1 VIFSDINMPRRSGFQ
16 LLQWVKR
23 QPNFARI
30 PVVMISD
37 FMNPVH
43 REKAFALGAIACLP
57 KPPEPAEAQR
67 LTRKFLRNF
76 QAGRARSD
84 ASELPEHSTSGEW
97 YERPR
102 MKKILLADD
111 DPGVRE
117 TLGRVLESEHYQ
129 VIFAENGNEAA
140 GKSVSGQP
148 DMVLLDLNMP
158 DRDGWSAFRF
168 MHAVHPLL
176 PVIVITA
183 RPNQYQQAEQLGV
196 DALMEKPLNLGVLL
210 KAIDAL
216 LSETEPERMRRL
228 TSPDFHTAYLNDRAQ
243 SSATPWNR

>member
-1 VIFSDINMPRRSGFQ
+1 MPRASGFE

-23 QPNFARI
+23 QPRFARI

-37 FMNPVH
+37 FSNPA
-43 REKAFALGAIACLP
+43 EMDKAFALGAFACLP
-57 KPPEPAEAQR
+57 KPPESAQAQR
-67 LTRKFLRNF
+67 LAAKFL
-76 QAGRARSD
+76 
-84 ASELPEHSTSGEW
+84 GEW
-97 YERPR
+97 QMARVGAMESADNLRDNGQERR
-102 MKKILLADD
+102 RGKKILLADD

-117 TLGRVLESEHYQ
+117 TLGRVLESEHYE
-129 VIFAENGNEAA
+129 VIFAENGNDAA

-183 RPNQYQQAEQLGV
+183 RPNQYPQAEQLGV
-196 DALMEKPLNLGVLL
+196 DALMEKPLNLGLLL

-216 LSETEPERMRRL
+216 LSETEPERTRRL
-228 TSPDFHTAYLNDRAQ
+228 TSPDFHTAYLSDRTRPLK
-243 SSATPWNR
+243 STRS